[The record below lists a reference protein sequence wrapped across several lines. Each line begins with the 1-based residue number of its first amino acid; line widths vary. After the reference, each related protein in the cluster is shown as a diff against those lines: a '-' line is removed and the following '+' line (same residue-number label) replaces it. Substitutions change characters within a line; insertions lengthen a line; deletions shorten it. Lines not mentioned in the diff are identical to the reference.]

1 MSGGV
6 VSSTSSTSTS
16 GRMNIGGGA
25 GRGAGVGA
33 GSGVNP
39 GVPGASSGAP
49 AAPTEEDELTIP
61 RAAMNKML
69 KELLPNVRIANESRE
84 LVLNCCSEFI
94 HHIATHANEVCN
106 QHHKKTINA
115 EHILTALDNLGFSEY
130 CEDAH
135 RVFTDCKEVAA
146 KRRKQ
151 SSRLEHLGVP
161 EEELL
166 RQQQELFAK
175 ARQEQAE
182 QAQQDWANIQQAAVT
197 GLPIAPD
204 SDEDEY

>member
-1 MSGGV
+1 MAGGGGGG
-6 VSSTSSTSTS
+6 T
-16 GRMNIGGGA
+16 GGA
-25 GRGAGVGA
+25 G
-33 GSGVNP
+33 GSSGMNP
-39 GVPGASSGAP
+39 GGPGVSAGAVG
-49 AAPTEEDELTIP
+49 APTEEDELTIP

-94 HHIATHANEVCN
+94 HYIATQANEICN

-115 EHILTALDNLGFSEY
+115 EHILTALEKLGFKEY
-130 CEDAH
+130 CDDAQ
-135 RVFTDCKEVAA
+135 RVFADCKEVAA

-182 QAQQDWANIQQAAVT
+182 QQQQDWASIQQAAVT